1 MFPTLFNL
9 NFYRLTMAEKGK
21 VMSKGNNKKGNREAR
36 KPKKISK
43 NTLATA
49 NFLSKLSE
57 VKLGSKK
64 QK

>member
-1 MFPTLFNL
+1 
-9 NFYRLTMAEKGK
+9 MAEKGK

-49 NFLSKLSE
+49 NFSSKLSE
-57 VKLGSKK
+57 AKLGSKK